1 MTIVFQQVFCARE
14 LHERCFPLDITRIA
28 FSRGINHLR
37 KQVYYDSISHWAQHL
52 NWTSVGR
59 SKYVKTQSER
69 QLDVHWTYRRILNV
83 QWTFSLGAVPSGIYI
98 YIYIYIY
105 IPLLRI
111 KAWILVWIC
120 SIPTQLEWTHPLV
133 ASSKWSM
140 NANVCFMVITLRD
153 YFSALK
159 MYCWEFQFTTSTKGI
174 V

>member
-28 FSRGINHLR
+28 FARGINHLR

-133 ASSKWSM
+133 LLPNGPWMPMFVLWWLHSM
-140 NANVCFMVITLRD
+140 TISPLWKCIAGNSNSQHRRKA
-153 YFSALK
+153 
-159 MYCWEFQFTTSTKGI
+159 
-174 V
+174 